1 MDSLT
6 RRLWPYVLLI
16 VLMAVLLSKLWFGQ
30 GNWRQVEDLR
40 AQVAAQKMENDELLR
55 RNKALAAEV
64 KDLKSGVE
72 AVEERARN
80 EMGMIKPGETFYRV
94 VDAERK
100 LGVEP
105 AGNGESP

>member
-6 RRLWPYVLLI
+6 RRLWPYAVLI
-16 VLMAVLLSKLWFGQ
+16 VLLAVLQAKLWFGH

-40 AQVAAQKMENDELLR
+40 AQVAAQKKENDELLR
-55 RNKALAAEV
+55 RNMALAAEV
-64 KDLKSGVE
+64 KDLKSGVD

-94 VDAERK
+94 VDSERK
-100 LGVEP
+100 LSVESTQD
-105 AGNGESP
+105 GESP

>member
-1 MDSLT
+1 VDSLT

-40 AQVAAQKMENDELLR
+40 AQVAAQKKENDELLR

-100 LGVEP
+100 LSVEP
-105 AGNGESP
+105 DGNGESP

>member
-1 MDSLT
+1 VDSLT

-16 VLMAVLLSKLWFGQ
+16 VLMAVLLTKLWFGQ

-40 AQVAAQKMENDELLR
+40 AQVAAQKKENDELLR

-100 LGVEP
+100 LSVEP
-105 AGNGESP
+105 DGNGESP